1 MECVEFLLKFSVA
14 MAYKCREEIV
24 GKRFLSVS
32 GFSKLKSGKISE
44 WGWRSGVVRAA
55 THRDNT
61 NQDLQVNKNIIRGI
75 SEWHLKR
82 GCVPTCVPD
91 HRCNLF
97 DAVIYLK

>member
-61 NQDLQVNKNIIRGI
+61 NQDLQVNENVIRGI
-75 SEWHLKR
+75 FEWHLKR
-82 GCVPTCVPD
+82 GCVPTCVPG
-91 HRCNLF
+91 HRYNLS